1 MPFSVQARVDDR
13 TLAVTAKTAKEAF
26 AKAVEWH
33 VVKRFIDVSI
43 SDGNKRYSIAE
54 FSSKMAIAE
63 IAYTVE
69 AKGMSGPRPARRR
82 WSSGEERRLHKLL
95 DSGKEAA
102 EIAVIL
108 DRTRQAVYA
117 RLQRFYRKR
126 ARANEK

>member
-54 FSSKMAIAE
+54 FSSKMA
-63 IAYTVE
+63 VE

-82 WSSGEERRLHKLL
+82 WSSDEEHRLHELL
-95 DSGKEAA
+95 DAGKEAP

-117 RLQRFYRKR
+117 RLQRPYRKR
-126 ARANEK
+126 ALRKNDR